1 MLIGSHVSMSGKKM
15 LLGSAKE
22 AYSYGANVMMV
33 YTGAPQNTRRKPIEE
48 LNAEIGKKFMAE
60 NGIKE
65 VVVHAPYIINLA
77 NTTKEGYIDFAIDFL
92 KEELRRAEAVG
103 ATQVVLHPGSHV
115 GAGVDV
121 GLNQIIY
128 GLNQVITKDQ
138 TVQIALETMAGKGT
152 ELARTFEE
160 LARIIDG
167 VTYNEHLS
175 VTFDTCHVH
184 DAGYDIKNDL
194 SGVLTQFDKT
204 VGLDR
209 IKVLHINDSKNPVG
223 AHKDRHENFG
233 FGEIGFD
240 ALMNVIQVPE
250 FKNLPKILETPWIK
264 VEDKVQIAPYK
275 KEIEMIRS
283 GKFDSHW
290 IEELL
295 NQERRK

>member
-1 MLIGSHVSMSGKKM
+1 MLIGSHVSMSGKEM

-22 AYSYGANVMMV
+22 AFSYGANVMMV

-152 ELARTFEE
+152 ELARSFEE

-175 VTFDTCHVH
+175 VTLDTCHVH

>member
-1 MLIGSHVSMSGKKM
+1 MLIGSHVSMSGKDM

-22 AYSYGANVMMV
+22 AFSYGANVMMV

-160 LARIIDG
+160 LTRIIDG

>member
-1 MLIGSHVSMSGKKM
+1 MLIGSHVSMSGKDM

-22 AYSYGANVMMV
+22 AFSYGANVMMV

-77 NTTKEGYIDFAIDFL
+77 NTTKEVYIDFAIDFL

-209 IKVLHINDSKNPVG
+209 VKVLHINDSKNPVG

-240 ALMNVIQVPE
+240 ALKNVIQVPE

>member
-1 MLIGSHVSMSGKKM
+1 MLIGSHVSMSGKDM

-22 AYSYGANVMMV
+22 AFSYGANVMMV

-48 LNAEIGKKFMAE
+48 LNAEIGKKFMTE

-223 AHKDRHENFG
+223 AHKDIHENFG

>member
-1 MLIGSHVSMSGKKM
+1 MLIGSHVSMSGKDM

-184 DAGYDIKNDL
+184 DAGYNIKNDL

-283 GKFDSHW
+283 GKFDSNW

>member
-1 MLIGSHVSMSGKKM
+1 MLIGSHVSMSGKDM

-22 AYSYGANVMMV
+22 AFSYGANVMMV

-92 KEELRRAEAVG
+92 KEELKRAEAVG

-160 LARIIDG
+160 IARIIDG

-184 DAGYDIKNDL
+184 DAGYDIKHDL

>member
-1 MLIGSHVSMSGKKM
+1 MLIGSHVSMSGKDM

-22 AYSYGANVMMV
+22 AFSYGANVMMV

-128 GLNQVITKDQ
+128 SLNQVITKDQ

-264 VEDKVQIAPYK
+264 VKDKVQIAPYK

>member
-1 MLIGSHVSMSGKKM
+1 MLIGSHVSMSGKEM

-65 VVVHAPYIINLA
+65 VVVHAPYIINLV

-160 LARIIDG
+160 DRK
-167 VTYNEHLS
+167 S
-175 VTFDTCHVH
+175 VV
-184 DAGYDIKNDL
+184 
-194 SGVLTQFDKT
+194 
-204 VGLDR
+204 
-209 IKVLHINDSKNPVG
+209 
-223 AHKDRHENFG
+223 
-233 FGEIGFD
+233 
-240 ALMNVIQVPE
+240 
-250 FKNLPKILETPWIK
+250 
-264 VEDKVQIAPYK
+264 
-275 KEIEMIRS
+275 
-283 GKFDSHW
+283 
-290 IEELL
+290 
-295 NQERRK
+295 

>member
-1 MLIGSHVSMSGKKM
+1 MLIGSHVSMSGKDM

-103 ATQVVLHPGSHV
+103 ATQGVLHPGSHV

>member
-1 MLIGSHVSMSGKKM
+1 MLIGSHVSMSGKDM

-22 AYSYGANVMMV
+22 AFSYGANVMMV

-209 IKVLHINDSKNPVG
+209 VKVLHINDSKNPVG

-240 ALMNVIQVPE
+240 ALKNVIQVPE

>member
-1 MLIGSHVSMSGKKM
+1 MLIGSHVSMSGKEM
-15 LLGSAKE
+15 LLNSARE
-22 AYSYGANVMMV
+22 AASYNANVMMV

-48 LNAEIGKKFMAE
+48 LNVEAGKAFMKD
-60 NGIKE
+60 NGIEE

-77 NTTKEGYIDFAIDFL
+77 NTTKEGYIDFAIEFL

-128 GLNQVITKDQ
+128 GLNQVLTKDQ
-138 TVQIALETMAGKGT
+138 KVQIALETMAGKGT

-160 LARIIDG
+160 IARIIDG

-184 DAGYDIKNDL
+184 DAGYDIKHDL
-194 SGVLTQFDKT
+194 SGVLTHFDKT

-209 IKVLHINDSKNPVG
+209 IKVLHVNDSKNPIA

-240 ALMNVIQVPE
+240 ALMNVINVPE

-283 GKFDSHW
+283 GKFDAHW

-295 NQERRK
+295 NQERGK

>member
-1 MLIGSHVSMSGKKM
+1 MLIGSHVSMSGKDM

-283 GKFDSHW
+283 GKFDPNW

-295 NQERRK
+295 KQERGK

>member
-1 MLIGSHVSMSGKKM
+1 MLIGSHVSMSGKEM

-22 AYSYGANVMMV
+22 AYSYGANVMMM

-209 IKVLHINDSKNPVG
+209 IKVLHINDSKNP
-223 AHKDRHENFG
+223 
-233 FGEIGFD
+233 GEIGFD
-240 ALMNVIQVPE
+240 ALMNVIHVPE

-264 VEDKVQIAPYK
+264 VKDKVQIAPYK

>member
-1 MLIGSHVSMSGKKM
+1 MLIGSHVSMSGKEM

-167 VTYNEHLS
+167 VAYNEHLS

-209 IKVLHINDSKNPVG
+209 IKVIHINDSKNPVG

-264 VEDKVQIAPYK
+264 VANKVQIAPYK

>member
-1 MLIGSHVSMSGKKM
+1 MLIGSHVSMSGKEM
-15 LLGSAKE
+15 LLGAAKE

-160 LARIIDG
+160 LTRIIDG

>member
-1 MLIGSHVSMSGKKM
+1 MLIGSHVSMSGKDM

-22 AYSYGANVMMV
+22 AFSYGANVMMV

-92 KEELRRAEAVG
+92 KEELKRAEAVG

-264 VEDKVQIAPYK
+264 VEDNVQIAPYK

>member
-1 MLIGSHVSMSGKKM
+1 MLIGSHVSMSGKDM

-22 AYSYGANVMMV
+22 AFSYGANVMMV

-152 ELARTFEE
+152 ELARSFEE

-175 VTFDTCHVH
+175 VTLDTCHVH

>member
-1 MLIGSHVSMSGKKM
+1 MLIGSHVSMSGKDM

-22 AYSYGANVMMV
+22 AFSYGANVMMV

-184 DAGYDIKNDL
+184 DAGYNIKNDL

-223 AHKDRHENFG
+223 AHKDRHENLG

-240 ALMNVIQVPE
+240 ALMNVIQVQE

>member
-1 MLIGSHVSMSGKKM
+1 MLIGSHVSMSGKEM

-22 AYSYGANVMMV
+22 AFSYGANVMMV

-48 LNAEIGKKFMAE
+48 LNAEIGKKFMDE

-167 VTYNEHLS
+167 VAYNEHLS

-283 GKFDSHW
+283 GKFDSNW

>member
-1 MLIGSHVSMSGKKM
+1 MLIGSHVSMSGKEM

-48 LNAEIGKKFMAE
+48 LNAGIGKKFMAE

-92 KEELRRAEAVG
+92 KEELKRAEAVG

-152 ELARTFEE
+152 ELACTFEE

>member
-1 MLIGSHVSMSGKKM
+1 MLIGSHVSMSGKEM

-138 TVQIALETMAGKGT
+138 TIQIALETMAGKGT

-194 SGVLTQFDKT
+194 LGVLTQFDKT

>member
-92 KEELRRAEAVG
+92 KEELRRAEAIG

-115 GAGVDV
+115 GAGVEV

-138 TVQIALETMAGKGT
+138 NVQIALETMAGKGT

-184 DAGYDIKNDL
+184 DAGYNIKNDL

>member
-1 MLIGSHVSMSGKKM
+1 MLIGSHVSMSGKDM

-22 AYSYGANVMMV
+22 AFSYGANVMMV

-138 TVQIALETMAGKGT
+138 IVQIALETMAGKGT

>member
-1 MLIGSHVSMSGKKM
+1 MLIGSHVSMSGKDM

-160 LARIIDG
+160 LARIIEG

-290 IEELL
+290 IE
-295 NQERRK
+295 

>member
-1 MLIGSHVSMSGKKM
+1 MLIGSHVSMRGKDM

-22 AYSYGANVMMV
+22 AYSYGANVMMM

-233 FGEIGFD
+233 LGEIGFD

>member
-1 MLIGSHVSMSGKKM
+1 MLIGSHVSMSGKDM

-22 AYSYGANVMMV
+22 AFSYGANVMMV

-77 NTTKEGYIDFAIDFL
+77 NTTKEGYIDFAIEFL

>member
-1 MLIGSHVSMSGKKM
+1 MLIGSHVSMSGKEM
-15 LLGSAKE
+15 LLNSAKE
-22 AYSYGANVMMV
+22 AASYKANVMMV

-48 LNAEIGKKFMAE
+48 LNVEAGKMFMKD
-60 NGIKE
+60 NGIEE

-77 NTTKEGYIDFAIDFL
+77 NTTKEGYIDFAIEFL
-92 KEELRRAEAVG
+92 IEELKRAEAVG

-128 GLNQVITKDQ
+128 GLNQVLTKDQ
-138 TVQIALETMAGKGT
+138 KVQIALETMAGKGT

-184 DAGYDIKNDL
+184 DAGYDIKHDL

-209 IKVLHINDSKNPVG
+209 IKVLHVNDSKNPVG
-223 AHKDRHENFG
+223 AHKDRHE
-233 FGEIGFD
+233 
-240 ALMNVIQVPE
+240 
-250 FKNLPKILETPWIK
+250 KS
-264 VEDKVQIAPYK
+264 Y
-275 KEIEMIRS
+275 
-283 GKFDSHW
+283 
-290 IEELL
+290 
-295 NQERRK
+295 

>member
-1 MLIGSHVSMSGKKM
+1 MLIGSHVSMSGKDM

-275 KEIEMIRS
+275 EEIEMIRS
-283 GKFDSHW
+283 GKFDPNW

-295 NQERRK
+295 KQERGK